1 MALRVIDPGLYT
13 LVVDH
18 GRPGFRSLG
27 VPVSGAADR
36 FSLAIGNALVGNP
49 PDAAAL
55 EFSLAGPTI
64 RAETELGCVVFGA
77 PFTLAS
83 DRRRLSAGI
92 TFTLAAREELSIGS
106 TPSRMR
112 GYLCV
117 RGGLR
122 TKPVLNSVSSLE
134 PLRAGATISCTAGQI
149 PSRFLPGV
157 FAWDNEPRVLRVL
170 DGPQAIWFGGPTLD
184 SNEFRV
190 TEASDRMGVRLDGEP
205 LDVPQ
210 RELVSEPVSPGAVQ
224 ALPNGQCVVLGVDG
238 QTIGGYPK
246 IAQVVSADLDK
257 VGQLRPGDRVKFKR
271 VDLVEA
277 EIVYRQKARE
287 TREWVTRLQ
296 VSLRG

>member
-1 MALRVIDPGLYT
+1 MALRVVDPGLYT

-55 EFSLAGPTI
+55 EFGLAGPTV
-64 RAETELGCVVFGA
+64 RADCELGCVVFGA
-77 PFTLAS
+77 PFTLTS
-83 DRRRLSAGI
+83 DRRRFSAGI
-92 TFTLAAREELSIGS
+92 TFTLAAREELSI
-106 TPSRMR
+106 
-112 GYLCV
+112 V
-117 RGGLR
+117 RGGFR
-122 TKPVLNSVSSLE
+122 TKLILNSVSSLE
-134 PLRAGATISCTAGQI
+134 PLKAGETLRCTAGQI
-149 PSRFLPGV
+149 PSRFLSGA
-157 FAWDNEPRVLRVL
+157 FAWDSEPKVLRVL
-170 DGPQAIWFGGPTLD
+170 DGPQAPWFRGPTLD

-190 TEASDRMGVRLDGEP
+190 TEASDRMGLRLDGEP
-205 LDVPQ
+205 LDVPH

-246 IAQVVSADLDK
+246 IAQVISADVDK
-257 VGQLRPGDRVKFKR
+257 VGQLRPGDRMKFRR

>member
-1 MALRVIDPGLYT
+1 MVLTVIDPGLYT
-13 LVVDH
+13 LVVDQ

-27 VPVSGAADR
+27 IPVSGAADR
-36 FSLAIGNALVGNP
+36 FSLAIGNALVGNV

-55 EFSLAGPTI
+55 EFSLVGPTI
-64 RAETELGCVVFGA
+64 QADSELACVVFGA
-77 PFTLAS
+77 PFALTS
-83 DRRRLSAGI
+83 DRQRFSPGV
-92 TFTLAAREELSIGS
+92 TFTLAAREELTVGS
-106 TPSRMR
+106 AASRMR

-122 TKPVLNSVSSLE
+122 TRLILNSRSSLE
-134 PLRAGATISCTAGQI
+134 PLKAGDTLPCTAGRI
-149 PSRFLPGV
+149 SSRFLSNT
-157 FAWDNEPRVLRVL
+157 FAWNNEPDILRVL
-170 DGPQAIWFGGPTLD
+170 DGPQASWFRDSSLD

-190 TEASDRMGVRLDGEP
+190 SEASDRMGVRLAGQP

-246 IAQVVSADLDK
+246 IAQVIAADMDK
-257 VGQLRPGDRVKFKR
+257 IAQLRPGDRVKFRR

-287 TREWVTRLQ
+287 TREWVARLR

>member
-1 MALRVIDPGLYT
+1 MVLKVIDPGLYT
-13 LVVDH
+13 LVVDR

-49 PDAAAL
+49 PEAAAL
-55 EFSLAGPTI
+55 EFSLAGPTVQ
-64 RAETELGCVVFGA
+64 ADCELGCVVFGA
-77 PFTLAS
+77 PFTLTS
-83 DRRRLSAGI
+83 DRRRFSPGI
-92 TFTLAAREELSIGS
+92 TFTLAAEEELIVGS
-106 TPSRMR
+106 APSRMR

-122 TKPVLNSVSSLE
+122 TRPILNSMSSLE
-134 PLRAGATISCTAGQI
+134 PLKPGDALHCATGQL
-149 PSRFLPGV
+149 PSRFLPGP

-170 DGPQAIWFGGPTLD
+170 DGPQASWFRASSLD
-184 SNEFRV
+184 AKEFRV
-190 TEASDRMGVRLDGEP
+190 AEASDRMGIRLDGQP

-246 IAQVVSADLDK
+246 IAQVISADVDK
-257 VGQLRPGDRVKFKR
+257 IGQLRPGDRVKLRR

-277 EIVYRQKARE
+277 EIAYRQKVRE

>member
-1 MALRVIDPGLYT
+1 MGLRVIDPGLYT

-49 PDAAAL
+49 PGAAAL
-55 EFSLAGPTI
+55 EFSLAGPTV
-64 RAETELGCVVFGA
+64 RADCELGCVVFGA
-77 PFTLAS
+77 PFALTS
-83 DRRRLSAGI
+83 DQRRVPAGT
-92 TFTLAAREELSIGS
+92 TFTLAAGEELRVGA

-112 GYLCV
+112 GYFCV
-117 RGGLR
+117 RGGFR
-122 TKPVLNSVSSLE
+122 TKPILDSASSLE
-134 PLRAGATISCTAGQI
+134 PLKAGVTMCCTAGGV
-149 PSRFLPGV
+149 PSRFLSGA
-157 FAWDNEPRVLRVL
+157 FAWDSEPKVLRVL
-170 DGPQAIWFGGPTLD
+170 EGSQASWFRGQALD
-184 SNEFRV
+184 STEFRV

-224 ALPNGQCVVLGVDG
+224 ALPDGQCVVLGVDG

-246 IAQVVSADLDK
+246 IAQVISADVDK

-287 TREWVTRLQ
+287 TREWVTRLL